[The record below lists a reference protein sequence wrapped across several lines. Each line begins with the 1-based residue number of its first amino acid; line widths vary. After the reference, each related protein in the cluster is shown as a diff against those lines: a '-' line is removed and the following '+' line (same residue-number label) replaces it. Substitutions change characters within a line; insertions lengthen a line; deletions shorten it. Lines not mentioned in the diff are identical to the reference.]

1 MMERGASLSTA
12 PGSCAQLESRS
23 IDCPECVITVLTS
36 LYAFLSV
43 VRGMRIIGY
52 KICLLSVTRS
62 LPALTCLLTQ
72 INYNSTLEDHP
83 HAVFPNR
90 MYLSIY
96 LGLPYHHSIMFYDCL
111 HKIGTVAQRPCN

>member
-1 MMERGASLSTA
+1 MMERGAALSTA
-12 PGSCAQLESRS
+12 PGSYAQLESRS

-43 VRGMRIIGY
+43 VRGMRIKGY

-62 LPALTCLLTQ
+62 LPALTSLLTQ

-83 HAVFPNR
+83 QAVFPNR
-90 MYLSIY
+90 MSLSLFFLIYIIYIY
-96 LGLPYHHSIMFYDCL
+96 LAYKVYLTY
-111 HKIGTVAQRPCN
+111 KV